1 MSASLIQ
8 CDPLVYLKLAIY
20 VAVFMV
26 AQGFGRT
33 EMPFTFRSGIYA
45 VVTSV
50 QPESG

>member
-1 MSASLIQ
+1 VAFA
-8 CDPLVYLKLAIY
+8 VAI
-20 VAVFMV
+20 FIV